1 MVQKLFKR
9 EKSLNELEEETER
22 LEVEERKATLEYSI
36 AQKKAMANELNERG
50 LKPSHFGDTKETD
63 TWTKIRKWLATH

>member
-22 LEVEERKATLEYSI
+22 LEVEERKSNLEYSI
-36 AQKKAMANELNERG
+36 AQKKAMAKELNDRG
-50 LKPSHFGDTKETD
+50 LKPSAFGDTKETT
-63 TWTKIRKWLATH
+63 TWERVKQWLKTH